1 MNKIKF
7 FWKNKIIRKLR
18 KIDYIYLVFWIITFS
33 VLFLLMTLTFNK
45 LNWYKS
51 LFTISFLILGVTV
64 LALVIK
70 WGLFDIYSKGIK
82 NWNIKRENKILKE
95 NQMEEKELISIEKLR
110 QDNKEKSYLNIFIG
124 LVCFLI
130 LFIISLPFILM

>member
-18 KIDYIYLVFWIITFS
+18 KIDYIYLVFWIITFT

-45 LNWYKS
+45 LSWYKS
-51 LFTISFLILGVTV
+51 LFTISFLILGVTI

>member
-1 MNKIKF
+1 
-7 FWKNKIIRKLR
+7 
-18 KIDYIYLVFWIITFS
+18 
-33 VLFLLMTLTFNK
+33 MTLTFNK